1 MAKVTIESDG
11 EKICELQGESA
22 FGGVI
27 TNEEDSSDVAAFLVC
42 DHTCEQN
49 APEVMADTMC
59 RLVKKTSGSEDAS
72 EQMEALITFA
82 SAVDEITKREM
93 AENREACEEM
103 FRRMLREAM
112 EV

>member
-1 MAKVTIESDG
+1 MVKVRIERNGKVS
-11 EKICELQGESA
+11 ELQGDA
-22 FGGVI
+22 VFGGVI
-27 TNEEDSSDVAAFLVC
+27 TNEEDSSDVTAFLVGR
-42 DHTCEQN
+42 TCEQN
-49 APEVMADTMC
+49 APEIMADAMC

-72 EQMEALITFA
+72 ERMEALITFA
-82 SAVDEITKREM
+82 SAVDEIAKREM